1 MSGGGNIDPLS
12 LIKRFSDEEKSLS
25 SELFLAPYV
34 PGAKIKVK
42 VQSIVYELEVV
53 DAGPLSRQGGFGL
66 FQITRPGKVRLVEVA
81 SRNQVDA
88 YLKMLPRI
96 TLVLIG
102 EFDHHW
108 WGVQANPSD
117 SRFKLAEPVPIL
129 LAERVTAMEQV
140 YARFDGSSFWYQAA
154 NRRRDP
160 LIARHLRE
168 AMDTAVAPTK
178 VRVSG
183 AAPSEL
189 LAYRIVYADRFP
201 NQNIQRPRTDL
212 ERLRDALTHA
222 GARLDAYWAQGND
235 VMRVRYVIDGH
246 THSADVRIN
255 DLTVVSAGV
264 CLSGRDRDF
273 DLTSLVGV
281 MRELHDRGGADHDD
295 EYD

>member
-12 LIKRFSDEEKSLS
+12 LIKRFSDEEESLS

-34 PGAKIKVK
+34 PGAKIKIK
-42 VQSIVYELEVV
+42 VQGVIYELEVV

-66 FQITRPGKVRLVEVA
+66 FQVTEPGKARLVETA
-81 SRNQVDA
+81 NRNQVDA
-88 YLKMLPRI
+88 YLNLLPRI

-102 EFDHHW
+102 EFEHHW

-117 SRFKLAEPVPIL
+117 SRFRLTEPVPIRL
-129 LAERVTAMEQV
+129 TERVTAMEQI
-140 YARFDGSSFWYQAA
+140 YARFDGSSFWYHGA

-160 LIARHLRE
+160 IIARGLRE
-168 AMDTAVAPTK
+168 AMDKGSVPEEVK
-178 VRVSG
+178 VSG

-189 LAYRIVYADRFP
+189 LAYRIVFADRYP
-201 NQNIQRPRTDL
+201 GHSAPRPRTDL
-212 ERLRDALTHA
+212 ERLRDALTHS

-246 THSADVRIN
+246 SHSADVRIN

-281 MRELHDRGGADHDD
+281 MRELHDGRGAHHDD